1 MVLDKYIG
9 GEYASH
15 DLDKFILEDN
25 QMLYDYFP
33 ESLNGKKRVF
43 FETGTDA
50 LAYIISEK
58 CKVQKDLHI
67 WIPEN
72 YCMETIER
80 LRSKLNIVDV
90 KIVNVFKY
98 NSTEQINSTIG
109 ILNCILLLHYNCFSN
124 ISKFNFG
131 KDFFVVEDFV
141 QAPFDIKKSRSDYA
155 INSLRKFCNLEI
167 AVAYV
172 DTSAKVDK
180 MSNSSYFEFKKKAE
194 LIKTAFFKS
203 NNSAFEI
210 EYLNLFKRANDEL
223 FTTTIQSANPS
234 EIDRLTKMKFDEIL
248 KRRISNYNYLKA
260 KLVSIEPIQI
270 IKGEYMYFMIKC
282 EKRNELKKF
291 LANEKIFT
299 AIHWLDANSN
309 ETENSLSIHIDHRYG
324 FSDLDRIGNAISM
337 FYAK

>member
-15 DLDKFILEDN
+15 DLDEFILENN
-25 QMLYDYFP
+25 QSLNDYFP
-33 ESLNGKKRVF
+33 ELLNEKKRVF

-50 LAYIISEK
+50 LAYIISDK
-58 CKVQKDLHI
+58 CKIQKNIHL

-80 LRSKLNIVDV
+80 LRFKLKIVDV
-90 KIVNVFKY
+90 EIVEVFKY
-98 NSTEQINSTIG
+98 ISTEQINSSTDF
-109 ILNCILLLHYNCFSN
+109 LNCILLLHYNCFRE
-124 ISKFNFG
+124 IPKFNFG
-131 KDFFVVEDFV
+131 KASFVVEDFV
-141 QAPFDIKKSRSDYA
+141 QSPFDIKKSRSDYA

-223 FTTTIQSANPS
+223 FTTIIQSANPS
-234 EIDRLTKMKFDEIL
+234 EIDRLIRIKFDDIL
-248 KRRISNYNYLKA
+248 KKRISNYNYLKA
-260 KLVSIEPIQI
+260 KLISTESIQI
-270 IKGEYMYFMIKC
+270 TKGEYMYFMIKC
-282 EKRNELKKF
+282 EKRDELKKF
-291 LANEKIFT
+291 LANEKIFS

-309 ETENSLSIHIDHRYG
+309 EAKNSLSIHIDHRYG
-324 FSDLDRIGNAISM
+324 FSDLDRIGNAINM